1 VKICTTKSFSAR
13 KDGGGFSKTL
23 ILIVRNKGE
32 IMSTI
37 TFTSEQILT
46 LLDLLNCAINEIH
59 SEIVHTD
66 NRCFRQELK
75 DRKQIMLQ
83 IIQALEQ
90 VQAA

>member
-1 VKICTTKSFSAR
+1 
-13 KDGGGFSKTL
+13 
-23 ILIVRNKGE
+23 
-32 IMSTI
+32 MSTI
-37 TFTSEQILT
+37 TFTSEQMQT
-46 LLDLLNCAINEIH
+46 LVDLLNCAINEIH

-66 NRCFRQELK
+66 NRCFRQALK